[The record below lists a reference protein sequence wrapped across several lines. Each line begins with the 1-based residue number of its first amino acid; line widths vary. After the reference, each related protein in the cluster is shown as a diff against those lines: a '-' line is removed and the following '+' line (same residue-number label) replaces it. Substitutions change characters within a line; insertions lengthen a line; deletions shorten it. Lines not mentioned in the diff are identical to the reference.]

1 MLGLDGITLGAVPF
15 DPSGTMV
22 VAGPPGSGRSNAL
35 VAISRAVRRA
45 NPDARLYLFA
55 QGRSAIA
62 DKLPWTEVATGIEKV
77 KALATDLLA
86 AVQDEDVE
94 PGIVVVIE
102 GINEYLQ
109 SPADKPI
116 QDLTKAI
123 RNSDHLLVAEAETGG
138 WGATWPLLAEVKN
151 GRRGLILQPE
161 NLDGDTI
168 LKTSLPRTGKGEF
181 PVGRGAW
188 VARGKHTR
196 VQLPLVLED

>member
-1 MLGLDGITLGAVPF
+1 VSAQAAATEKLGQSMLQAGVRPAPAVRVLPTEYGAGELPEQVDGQPVLGLDGITLGVVPF
-15 DPSGTMV
+15 DPTGTMV

-45 NPDARLYLFA
+45 NPEARLYLFA

-62 DKLPWTEVATGIEKV
+62 DKLPWTEVATGIDKV

-86 AVQDEDVE
+86 AVQDPDVD

-102 GINEYLQ
+102 GLNEYLQ

-123 RNSDHLLVAEAETGG
+123 R
-138 WGATWPLLAEVKN
+138 
-151 GRRGLILQPE
+151 
-161 NLDGDTI
+161 
-168 LKTSLPRTGKGEF
+168 
-181 PVGRGAW
+181 
-188 VARGKHTR
+188 
-196 VQLPLVLED
+196 